1 MANGLHKYTVQEG
14 VNAQVGQGGWDIV
27 TNATVNSHT
36 YIAITVLK
44 GTRTA
49 TDLDGGAD
57 AVTQVDMEYGSA
69 YGTVSATS
77 VDTDLGDSLS
87 TVEIP
92 EGITIYGRWS
102 AVTIGANDTAIVYR
116 G

>member
-1 MANGLHKYTVQEG
+1 MSKGLQQYSASEG
-14 VNAQVGQGGWDIV
+14 INVKLGQAGWDIV

-36 YIAITVLK
+36 YVAITVLV
-44 GTRTA
+44 GTEVIADNTA
-49 TDLDGGAD
+49 
-57 AVTQVDMEYGSA
+57 S
-69 YGTVSATS
+69 GTVSATS

-87 TVEIP
+87 SLEVP
-92 EGITIYGRWS
+92 EGCTIYGRWS

>member
-1 MANGLHKYTVQEG
+1 MAQGLNAYTASEG
-14 VNAQVGQGGWDIV
+14 INVKLGQAGWDIV

-36 YIAITVLK
+36 YVAITVLV
-44 GTRTA
+44 GTEVIADNTA
-49 TDLDGGAD
+49 
-57 AVTQVDMEYGSA
+57 S
-69 YGTVSATS
+69 GTVSATS

-87 TVEIP
+87 SLEVP
-92 EGITIYGRWS
+92 EGCTIYGRWS